1 VLRRF
6 VIGLFIFILA
16 TSGLRSTP
24 IRAASASFPNGGFET
39 RPAGGQND
47 WTLPASDWVWDSAAA
62 HTGTHSVRVGRSSG
76 DETVSLWS
84 AYIAVQPS
92 TVYTLTYW
100 LRTQNATFY
109 PRVGLS
115 QYTST
120 KAQTGLSLIAY
131 ANIGNGT
138 NGWMPVTYRFQTMPD
153 AATLRVWIYLYT
165 DTTGTF
171 WFDDFDLDQGPPAH
185 FPFHRGF
192 PVVASGWVWL
202 SSPIVA
208 DINHDGK
215 NELLIGAGDEI
226 NGWDKTGTPLPGYPL
241 PTGDWLVVSQIAV
254 ADLDNDGNLEI
265 VAGTRTLTTDG
276 GCHVFVWRPTGALL
290 NGWPQTVAWN
300 NQYSYNDCSI
310 TSVVLADIDG
320 DHALE
325 ILASTSDNGARDP
338 YADIAVPNLYAWRAN
353 GSLVPGNWP
362 NWHTTAGIYGA
373 VAAGDLNGDGK
384 SDVVVGRDYL
394 YLYAYAPNGAFL
406 PGWPI
411 KTYVKGNG
419 GNYDVDARIE
429 YSVNAPIIA
438 DLEGDGRPEII
449 VAGHVKGPGG
459 PDDVVLNSGL
469 LVLEPDG
476 RRRPGW
482 ESAAL
487 GNGVLAQEDLPW
499 QAPAVA
505 DLNRDG
511 QLEIVVATHDGWIR
525 AHKADKTLLW
535 AFNYTQGATLFAGD
549 PVIGDIDG
557 NGTQEIVF
565 ATYVP
570 LLKDSD
576 RDGPVGL
583 WALEADGTVVPGFP
597 LPVSTPGVRAAP
609 TLADLDGDGKLE
621 ILAATRTG
629 QIFVWDTSAPYV
641 PARLPWPTGRHDIR
655 RSAAYM
661 LTKPT
666 FASSYMAAIPSAA
679 RKNETS
685 TFTVRVVSD
694 VPTTYTVRLT
704 DTIPAG
710 LAYVPGTLTATLGS
724 VTATANMMQWSGV
737 LSKTPMADV
746 KFDVVVTTDAT
757 QMIRNAVVIDTPTDG
772 VLTRTAVI
780 VANGLST
787 YLTAIMGNSDWNAP

>member
-1 VLRRF
+1 MLHRF
-6 VIGLFIFILA
+6 VMGLFIFALVM
-16 TSGLRSTP
+16 SGLCSTS

-39 RPAGGQND
+39 RPGGGQND
-47 WTLPASDWVWDSAAA
+47 WTLPANNWVWDSAVA
-62 HTGTHSVRVGRSSG
+62 HAGTHSVRVDRSSG
-76 DETVSLWS
+76 GETASLWS

-92 TVYTLTYW
+92 TIYTLTYW
-100 LRTQNATFY
+100 LRTQNATLY
-109 PRVGLS
+109 PSVALY

-120 KAQTGLSLIAY
+120 KAQTGPSLIAY
-131 ANIGNGT
+131 ANIGDGT
-138 NGWMPVTYRFQTMPD
+138 NGWMIVTYRFQTMPD
-153 AATLRVWIYLYT
+153 AATLRVRLYLYT

-171 WFDDFDLDQGPPAH
+171 WFDDFDLAQGPPAH

-202 SSPIVA
+202 SSPTVA
-208 DINHDGK
+208 DIDHDGE
-215 NELLIGAGDEI
+215 NELLIGAGDAV
-226 NGWDKTGTPLPGYPL
+226 NGWDKTGARLPGYPL
-241 PTGDWLVVSQIAV
+241 STGDRLIVSQIAV

-265 VAGTRTLTTDG
+265 VAGTRTLASRG
-276 GCHVFVWRPTGALL
+276 GCHVFAWRHTGALL

-300 NQYSYNDCSI
+300 TQYSNNDCSI
-310 TSVVLADIDG
+310 TSIVLADIDG

-325 ILASTSDNGARDP
+325 ILASTTNNSSGNPGL
-338 YADIAVPNLYAWRAN
+338 DIAVPNLYAWRAN
-353 GSLVPGNWP
+353 GSRVPGNWP
-362 NWHTTAGIYGA
+362 NWHTAAGIYGA
-373 VAAGDLNGDGK
+373 VAAGDLSGDGK
-384 SDVVVGRDYL
+384 SDVVVGRDFL
-394 YLYAYAPNGAFL
+394 YLYAYASDGEFL

-411 KTYVKGNG
+411 ATYVKGNG
-419 GNYDVDARIE
+419 GNYNVDARVV

-449 VAGHVKGPGG
+449 VAGHVKGPGDG
-459 PDDVVLNSGL
+459 GVILNSGL
-469 LVLEPDG
+469 LVVEPDG

-487 GNGVLAQEDLPW
+487 GNGILAQEDLPW

-505 DLNRDG
+505 DLNHDG

-525 AHKADKTLLW
+525 AYKADKTLLW

-557 NGTQEIVF
+557 DGAQEIVF

-570 LLKDSD
+570 MLRQSD
-576 RDGPVGL
+576 LDGPVGI
-583 WALEADGTVVPGFP
+583 WALEANGAVVPGFP

-655 RSAAYM
+655 RSAAYVP
-661 LTKPT
+661 TAST
-666 FASSYMAAIPSAA
+666 FASSYMAAAPATA
-679 RKNETS
+679 RKNQTA
-685 TFTVRVVSD
+685 TFTIRVISD
-694 VPTTYTVRLT
+694 VPTTYTIRLT

-710 LAYVPGTLTATLGS
+710 LAYVPGTLSATAGS
-724 VTATANMMQWSGV
+724 GTATAGLIQWSGV

-746 KFDVVVTTDAT
+746 TFDVVVTTDAT
-757 QMIRNAVVIDTPTDG
+757 QLIKNAAVIDTPADG
-772 VLTRTAVI
+772 LLTRAAGI
-780 VANGLST
+780 LANGLST
-787 YLTAIMGNSDWNAP
+787 YLPAITKNSAWK